1 MLTFL
6 SKGLFS
12 AVVALVRLCPLRAKE
27 RCIIRTPGSEE
38 QPRPTELNGLPSW
51 RTDGCGKALME
62 ITLNKTSLKIPSQ
75 DTTKKREATLAVSF
89 TYPCSA
95 NYKVAKITEPLGLA

>member
-12 AVVALVRLCPLRAKE
+12 AIVALVRLSPLRAKE
-27 RCIIRTPGSEE
+27 RCIIRTPGFEE
-38 QPRPTELNGLPSW
+38 RPRPTELNGLPSR

-62 ITLNKTSLKIPSQ
+62 ITQNKTLSENSLPGY
-75 DTTKKREATLAVSF
+75 DKRTWGYLGNVWSLV
-89 TYPCSA
+89 CSA
-95 NYKVAKITEPLGLA
+95 NYKVAKK